1 MNQYSETNAFKMSK
15 LEIKTRQ
22 NTEKV
27 KLKYDDS
34 VLRQTRLGRL
44 DLSGK

>member
-15 LEIKTRQ
+15 LEIKTTQ

-27 KLKYDDS
+27 KLKYDGC
-34 VLRQTRLGRL
+34 VLRQTRLGGF